1 MITTTENEKNEAMV
15 VSMIQ
20 FRLELVGIESIK
32 DKRRIV
38 SSLKEKLY
46 QKFRLSVAEVDLL
59 DSLDR
64 AQIGAAVV
72 SNSRRHGEAV
82 LNKALAFVESEVP
95 GRILDMEIFSEVY

>member
-1 MITTTENEKNEAMV
+1 MITTAENEKNEAMV

>member
-1 MITTTENEKNEAMV
+1 MT

-20 FRLELVGIESIK
+20 FRIELIGIESIK

-46 QKFRLSVAEVDLL
+46 QKFRLSVAEVDFQ
-59 DSLDR
+59 DSLEY

-72 SNSRRHGEAV
+72 SNSRRHGETV
-82 LNKALAFVESEVP
+82 LNKALAFVEAEVP
-95 GRILDMEIFSEVY
+95 GRLLDMEIFSETY

>member
-95 GRILDMEIFSEVY
+95 GRILDMEIFSEGY

>member
-1 MITTTENEKNEAMV
+1 MV
-15 VSMIQ
+15 VSMMQ

-46 QKFRLSVAEVDLL
+46 LKFRLSVAEVDLL
-59 DSLDR
+59 DSLGF

-72 SNSRRHGEAV
+72 SNSRRHGETV
-82 LNKALAFVESEVP
+82 LNKALTFVESEVP
-95 GRILDMEIFSEVY
+95 GRIIGMEIFSEVY

>member
-1 MITTTENEKNEAMV
+1 MITTTENEKNKAMV

>member
-1 MITTTENEKNEAMV
+1 MV

-38 SSLKEKLY
+38 SSLKERLY
-46 QKFRLSVAEVDLL
+46 QKFRLSTAEVDLQ
-59 DSLDR
+59 DSLDY

-72 SNSRRHGEAV
+72 SNSKKHGEEV
-82 LNKALAFVESEVP
+82 LNKALAFVEAEVP
-95 GRILDMEIFSEVY
+95 YRILHMEIFSEIY